1 MFLIKLVNCV
11 SVGKSFMGEFF
22 GRIVGLERVCFI
34 LQFNCFFR
42 LLKCGL
48 FERCVG
54 FGRIGFV
61 EIFGRL
67 FGRFLGLERIGFIRH
82 ICCVLREEGTKNFFS
97 VREEE
102 QEK

>member
-1 MFLIKLVNCV
+1 MFLINCV
-11 SVGKSFMGEFF
+11 SVGKSFMAKFF
-22 GRIVGLERVCFI
+22 GRF
-34 LQFNCFFR
+34 
-42 LLKCGL
+42 
-48 FERCVG
+48 VG
-54 FGRIGFV
+54 FGRIVYGWNIFSIELFNYVFV
-61 EIFGRL
+61 GIFGRF